1 MRTISRKLAQALGDI
16 NNAAPQVKVLVIDFM
31 IRASDGNVEA
41 NVHPESILAEVDRL
55 VGEDFRFEI
64 IGMAALYK
72 PQNFYQFSNYLQAT
86 GIKDYLERH
95 EDHIS
100 VIDSKSDDS
109 IFDNPAYA
117 SKGNPI
123 FQNKNFG
130 TLTLEII

>member
-1 MRTISRKLAQALGDI
+1 MRTISRKLAQALNDI

-41 NVHPESILAEVDRL
+41 SVHPESILAEVDRL
-55 VGEDFRFEI
+55 VGEDFKSEI

-86 GIKDYLERH
+86 GIKAYLESH

-100 VIDSKSDDS
+100 IIDSKSDDS

-117 SKGNPI
+117 SDENPI